1 MMEPTILPSPIH
13 TLSQYDRFLTGSFY
27 IHLKLS
33 FLRISVGALLAFFL
47 GTFLGIFAVLCNAKK
62 FAESLHAMGQT
73 LPAVIVAVLL
83 LIMLGTGNMVPILLI
98 VLMVTPFIAVQTMAV
113 ITRPDP
119 LMEMVVCSH
128 GGGKKELVL
137 DIYFPKLVPAM
148 RGTAILATTMG
159 VKVCILGEFIGSEN
173 GLGFLI
179 NVARL
184 YLNMDEVLFYV
195 VVILLQMFIFQL
207 GVELFFRF
215 FFKRYLYPA

>member
-1 MMEPTILPSPIH
+1 MEPSILPSPLY
-13 TLSQYDRFLTGSFY
+13 TLSQYDRFLAGSFFL
-27 IHLKLS
+27 HLKSS
-33 FLRISVGALLAFFL
+33 FLRISTGAFLAFFL
-47 GTFLGIFAVLCNAKK
+47 GTFLAVLAVLCNAKK

-83 LIMLGTGNMVPILLI
+83 LIMMGTGDMVPILLI
-98 VLMVTPFIAVQTMAV
+98 VLMVTPFVAVQTMAV
-113 ITRPDP
+113 ITKPDP
-119 LMEMVVCSH
+119 LMEMVVRSH
-128 GGGKKELVL
+128 GGGKRQLVL
-137 DIYFPKLVPAM
+137 DIYLPKLVPTM

-195 VVILLQMFIFQL
+195 VVILIQMFIFQL
-207 GVELFFRF
+207 AVELFFRF
-215 FFKRYLYPA
+215 FFKRYFYPA